1 MKSVLRIDEMCC
13 TAEEQVIRNRFAKVS
28 EVEAL
33 SFDLINRLLTVEH
46 GFESDEPLREIIKS
60 IGMSPED
67 SCGAGCVAPKK
78 GLAREDVMLGVALI
92 LAIAAEG
99 IAYATGNENSL
110 PVLGT
115 ALLAIGLGGVET
127 FKRGLV
133 AVRTF
138 TLNINFL
145 MCVAVI
151 GALAIGSYPEAAMV
165 TVLFAIA
172 ERVESFALERAS
184 NAVKS
189 LLEMAPDTAFRQDA
203 SGVWTEVSA
212 ADVATGD
219 ILRVKPGERIALDG
233 EVVRGDSSVNQAPI
247 TGESTP
253 VDKAVGAI
261 IFAGTI
267 NGEGILEY
275 RVTGTRGHTT
285 LDKIIAT
292 VQEAQGARAP
302 TQRFIDSFAQVYT
315 PLVVAV
321 AVLIATVPLA
331 FGQPFQ
337 PWLYKALVLLV
348 IACPCALVISTPVTV
363 VSALTG
369 LARAGILVKGGVH
382 LESGR
387 KLSMI
392 ALDKTGTLTHGTPRA
407 TGLRV
412 FGANEEARVQQ
423 IAASIDHLSAHPV
436 AKAITMLWEGELLPV
451 DDFRS
456 VTGRGVVGT
465 VNGVAYSLGNHR
477 LIEESGLTCEHVHE
491 TLEEFENT
499 GATTV
504 LLADEKVVLA
514 VFAVAD
520 SIRPESVEAVR
531 QMKEL
536 GLKVAML
543 TGDNPLTAKAIG
555 TQAGITD
562 IRAELLP
569 EDKLRIVE
577 EMLAS
582 DRGVGMVGDGVND
595 APALARSTVGF
606 AMGAA
611 GTDTAIETADV
622 ALMDDD
628 LRKLPVYIRASR
640 KAAIVLT
647 QNITFALALKVVFFG
662 LALTDRATLWM
673 AVFADMGGS
682 LVVVANGL
690 RMLRL
695 KGDIP

>member
-33 SFDLINRLLTVEH
+33 SFDLVNRLLTIEH
-46 GFESDEPLREIIKS
+46 RFESDEPLRKIIKS
-60 IGMSPED
+60 IGMSPRD
-67 SCGAGCVAPKK
+67 NCGSDCAVPRRGI
-78 GLAREDVMLGVALI
+78 AREDVMLGIALV
-92 LAIAAEG
+92 LAIGAEG
-99 IAYATGNENSL
+99 IAYATGNESSP

-115 ALLAIGLGGVET
+115 SLLAIGLGGVET
-127 FKRGLV
+127 FKRGLM

-145 MCVAVI
+145 MCLAVI
-151 GALAIGSYPEAAMV
+151 GAFAIGSYPEAAMV

-203 SGVWTEVSA
+203 SGAWSEVSA
-212 ADVATGD
+212 AEIEVGDV
-219 ILRVKPGERIALDG
+219 LRVKPGERIALDG
-233 EVVRGDSSVNQAPI
+233 EVVNGESSVNQAPI

-253 VDKAVGAI
+253 VDKSVGAT

-275 RVTGTRGHTT
+275 RVTGTSGHTT
-285 LDKIIAT
+285 LDRIIAT

-315 PLVVAV
+315 PIVVAV
-321 AVLIATVPLA
+321 AVLIATVPLV

-387 KLSMI
+387 KLSMV
-392 ALDKTGTLTHGTPRA
+392 ALDKTGTLTHGTPKA
-407 TGLRV
+407 TDLRV
-412 FGANEEARVQQ
+412 FEGYDETRAKQ
-423 IAASIDHLSAHPV
+423 IAASIDHLSGHPV
-436 AKAITMLWEGELLPV
+436 AKAITALWEGEILPV

-456 VTGRGVVGT
+456 VTGRGVVGK
-465 VNGVAYSLGNHR
+465 VNGMHYSLGNHR

-491 TLEEFENT
+491 TLAEFENT

-531 QMKEL
+531 QMREM

-569 EDKLRIVE
+569 EDKLRIIE
-577 EMLAS
+577 ELLAS
-582 DRGVGMVGDGVND
+582 ERGVGMVGDGVND

-628 LRKLPVYIRASR
+628 LRKLPTYIRASR
-640 KAAIVLT
+640 KAATVLT

-673 AVFADMGGS
+673 AVFADMGAS
-682 LVVVANGL
+682 LVVVGNGL
-690 RMLRL
+690 RML
-695 KGDIP
+695 KYH